1 MCQKL
6 RLVDPAR
13 VAKALRR
20 LFPNIESGLELVGGG
35 NMEEDRPEA
44 VRYCN
49 WSAGEMNTDMFR
61 LMKALED
68 SLLSGKL

>member
-20 LFPNIESGLELVGGG
+20 LFSNIESGLELVGGG

-44 VRYCN
+44 VRYRN

-68 SLLSGKL
+68 SLLGGKL